1 MIAVDDPS
9 EALFI
14 LRQGQLRVD
23 LPQESLRLTAPA
35 IVGEMGWFGSRRR
48 TAAVVAETPCKLDRL
63 AFADLEAL
71 CRENPAGAL
80 PLVRQISDLAVE
92 RLTSR
97 FHRAARYVLL
107 VAGDQAR
114 AALLDFAGQHREDLG
129 GLLLATDAVTAG
141 VLEADAGLQVARR
154 LQSPASAGA
163 GAGAGAGGL
172 ERWLELAETGQLAAA
187 LVFGEPEPAFRP
199 MLQALEARAIPVH
212 RDPADLAGVVP
223 AD

>member
-1 MIAVDDPS
+1 
-9 EALFI
+9 
-14 LRQGQLRVD
+14 
-23 LPQESLRLTAPA
+23 
-35 IVGEMGWFGSRRR
+35 
-48 TAAVVAETPCKLDRL
+48 
-63 AFADLEAL
+63 
-71 CRENPAGAL
+71 
-80 PLVRQISDLAVE
+80 
-92 RLTSR
+92 
-97 FHRAARYVLL
+97 ARYVLL
-107 VAGDQAR
+107 LAGDQAR

-163 GAGAGAGGL
+163 GAGAGGL

-199 MLQALEARAIPVH
+199 ILQALEARAIPVH

>member
-1 MIAVDDPS
+1 M
-9 EALFI
+9 
-14 LRQGQLRVD
+14 
-23 LPQESLRLTAPA
+23 
-35 IVGEMGWFGSRRR
+35 
-48 TAAVVAETPCKLDRL
+48 
-63 AFADLEAL
+63 
-71 CRENPAGAL
+71 
-80 PLVRQISDLAVE
+80 
-92 RLTSR
+92 
-97 FHRAARYVLL
+97 LL
-107 VAGDQAR
+107 LAGDQAR
-114 AALLDFAGQHREDLG
+114 AALHDFSGQHREDLG

-163 GAGAGAGGL
+163 GAGGL

-199 MLQALEARAIPVH
+199 ILQALEARSIPVH